1 MSIILIVH
9 LKVKEGKEIEMEA
22 VFRKIAEVSL
32 KGAGCLSF
40 KVIRSR
46 GNNKGFMFL
55 EEYTTIDVALE
66 NQRSIHYNYPII
78 DQILPNLTSRN
89 IYLMEGLI

>member
-32 KGAGCLSF
+32 KEPGCISF

-55 EEYTTIDVALE
+55 EEYADIDVALE
-66 NQRSIHYNYPII
+66 HQRSTHYNYLIV